1 MYKFETS
8 VYVDA
13 ITKNVKERL
22 NDDKYKLICKP
33 HIVVI
38 KVGDD
43 LNSNKLLE
51 HKKLA
56 CEKLGIKFKIYDYKS
71 SVTTEHLKTIISKLS
86 LDPAVTGIIIQT
98 PLPEHIN
105 ERELIDEIDP
115 IKDIEGVTLT
125 QSGMLHLGIINKN
138 LLIPYIAKA
147 ICKII
152 LNSKEIQYNSLI
164 TVIGSDNYIGKAV
177 VSILEQKNIGV
188 TSCSSNVKNIDIYTD
203 KSSILVLVS
212 LEDSVYNSYRYL
224 YGETKKL
231 LINIS
236 SNIIDI
242 DNFKQNSNLSE
253 NSFANLTIADDLEE
267 LIIAEMLDNICIAY
281 ENQFDFIWKYCKN
294 LKFKIYDYESEDNLN
309 IINLDIPENQWYI
322 TQENFDKYKDLFLS
336 SIDLTKKNLIIIPN
350 HIKTIPI
357 HIIEQFVKL
366 FPNLKHRDFIKY
378 FEVQASKRVVK
389 KIYDTLHILI
399 I

>member
-1 MYKFETS
+1 MHKLETS

-43 LNSNKLLE
+43 PSSNKLLE

-71 SVTTEHLKTIISKLS
+71 SVTTEYLKTIISKLS
-86 LDPAVTGIIIQT
+86 LDPSVTGIIVQT

-125 QSGMLHLGIINKN
+125 QSGMLHLGVINKN

-152 LNSKEIQYNSLI
+152 FNSKELQYDSLI
-164 TVIGSDNYIGKAV
+164 TVMGSDNYIGKAV
-177 VSILEQKNIGV
+177 ISILEQENIGLV
-188 TSCSSNVKNIDIYTD
+188 SCPSNVKNIDIYTD

-212 LEDSVYNSYRYL
+212 LENSVYNSYRYL

-231 LINIS
+231 LINVS
-236 SNIIDI
+236 SNIINI
-242 DNFKQNSNLSE
+242 NKQNSLTNLV
-253 NSFANLTIADDLEE
+253 IADDLEE

-336 SIDLTKKNLIIIPN
+336 NIDLTKKNLIVIPA
-350 HIKTIPI
+350 HIKSIPM
-357 HIIEQFVKL
+357 HIVEQFVKL
-366 FPNLKHRDFIKY
+366 FPDLKRKDFNKY

-389 KIYDTLHILI
+389 KIYDTLNIFI